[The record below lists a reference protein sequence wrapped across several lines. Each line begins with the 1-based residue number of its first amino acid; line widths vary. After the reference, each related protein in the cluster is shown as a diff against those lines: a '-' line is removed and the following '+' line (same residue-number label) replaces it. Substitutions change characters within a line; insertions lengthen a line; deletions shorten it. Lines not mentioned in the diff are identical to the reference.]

1 MGLRTTLAVALVGA
15 LSLALVAP
23 FLLTFRPPVV
33 AEAGGLPLDIVLQRS
48 RLGQF
53 LQFWGGQLLLLIPV
67 LLTAALALGL
77 PPLLSQLLGSWGG
90 RPAESTGIVASA
102 APDNSRDF
110 WTAPAWE
117 AALLLGGGLVLVLL
131 AERLQAGA
139 LVLSLLLAGSAA
151 WVAWRAL
158 AGEAGAGWGAGG
170 LGASGRPLAFAAAA
184 IALGALLLAACEV
197 VYIRDF
203 YGGALRRMN
212 TVFKF
217 YYQAW
222 LLFAVGGGLST
233 FWLLR
238 RLRFSRVALVG
249 LALLLGALALF
260 PFKAALLRTDGFRST
275 PTLNGMAWL
284 QQAHP
289 EDYAAAEWLRLN
301 GGPAAGSGPR
311 WCWRPAGGPTASSPA
326 SPPRPASP
334 PSWAGTSTSASGGGP
349 GIEPEIAAR
358 QRDIDAIY
366 SAATLEE
373 ARPLLDKYGV
383 DYVVIGY
390 LERQKYGASR
400 GLAKFEG
407 AGPAV
412 VFRQGQTADL
422 PPLPRPAPAP

>member
-1 MGLRTTLAVALVGA
+1 MVVLVGA

-33 AEAGGLPLDIVLQRS
+33 AEAGGLPLDVVLQRS

-53 LQFWGGQLLLLIPV
+53 FQFWGGQLLLLIPV

-77 PPLLSQLLGSWGG
+77 PPLLSQLLGGWGG
-90 RPAESTGIVASA
+90 RPAQSTGIVARA

-110 WTAPAWE
+110 WSAPAWE

-139 LVLSLLLAGSAA
+139 LALSLLLAGGRA

-158 AGEAGAGWGAGG
+158 SGEAGGDGDGG
-170 LGASGRPLAFAAAA
+170 TGRPLAFAAAA
-184 IALGALLLAACEV
+184 VALGALLLAACEV

-212 TVFKF
+212 TVFKL

-222 LLFAVGGGLST
+222 LLFAVGGGLSA

-260 PFKAALLRTDGFRST
+260 PAKAALLRTDGFRNA

-284 QQAHP
+284 QRAHP

-301 GGPAAGSGPR
+301 GAAGSGQRAPVVLE
-311 WCWRPAGGPTASSPA
+311 
-326 SPPRPASP
+326 
-334 PSWAGTSTSASGGGP
+334 ASGGAYSEFARISTQTGFP
-349 GIEPEIAAR
+349 TVLGWDQHERLWRGARIEPEITAR

-373 ARPLLDKYGV
+373 ARPLLDKYGIA
-383 DYVVIGY
+383 YVVIGY

-400 GLAKFEG
+400 GLAKFEA

-412 VFRQGQTADL
+412 VFRQGQTL
-422 PPLPRPAPAP
+422 IYRTPPAP

>member
-1 MGLRTTLAVALVGA
+1 
-15 LSLALVAP
+15 
-23 FLLTFRPPVV
+23 
-33 AEAGGLPLDIVLQRS
+33 
-48 RLGQF
+48 
-53 LQFWGGQLLLLIPV
+53 
-67 LLTAALALGL
+67 
-77 PPLLSQLLGSWGG
+77 
-90 RPAESTGIVASA
+90 
-102 APDNSRDF
+102 
-110 WTAPAWE
+110 
-117 AALLLGGGLVLVLL
+117 VLL

-139 LVLSLLLAGSAA
+139 LVLSLLLAGGAA

-158 AGEAGAGWGAGG
+158 AGDAP
-170 LGASGRPLAFAAAA
+170 GASGRPLAFAAAA
-184 IALGALLLAACEV
+184 VALGALLLAGCEV

-212 TVFKF
+212 TVFKL

-222 LLFAVGGGLST
+222 LLFAVGGGLSA

-238 RLRFSRVALVG
+238 RLRFSRLAVAG

-260 PFKAALLRTDGFRST
+260 PLKAALLRTDGFRNT

-301 GGPAAGSGPR
+301 GAPHPEGSRVEATSRAGAPASDPGRGENGAPGSGQRAPVVLE
-311 WCWRPAGGPTASSPA
+311 
-326 SPPRPASP
+326 
-334 PSWAGTSTSASGGGP
+334 ASGGAYSEFARISTQTGFP
-349 GIEPEIAAR
+349 TVLGWDQHERLWRGAGIEPEVTAR

-373 ARPLLDKYGV
+373 VRPLLDKYGV

-400 GLAKFEG
+400 GLAKFEA

-412 VFRQGQTADL
+412 VFRQGQTVIYRPASL
-422 PPLPRPAPAP
+422 RELEAPQPPRPTPAP